1 MSFSDLGLTDPLV
14 RAVEARNYTEP
25 TPVQLEAIPVVLEG
39 QDVWAMAETG
49 SGKTAAFALPLI
61 QRSLQIPRP
70 NRQSI
75 GVLVLVPTRELA
87 DQIEQSFAA
96 YTQYLP
102 TQLKIV
108 CVYGGVS
115 ANPQMM
121 ALRGG
126 ADIVIATPGRL
137 LDLIDQN
144 ALQIGDVQAVVLDE
158 ADKLFELGFTDELT
172 RITDL
177 LPEERQTLL
186 FSATFPPAVSTLA
199 KSLLTD
205 PVKISFSESP
215 TEAPAITEK
224 AIEVD
229 APRRTQLLLHL
240 LQDPTWTR
248 VLVFVSTKYSTGHVA
263 EKLRRADIT
272 AGSLHGQL
280 SQGARLKA
288 INDFKAGTLQVL
300 VATDLAAR
308 GIDIP
313 ELPVVVNYDLPR
325 SVVSYTHRIGRTGRA
340 GLSGTAVSFV
350 TADTFPHF
358 QLIEKRHD
366 RVIPREQIEGFE
378 PAAVSTP
385 VPINPDGGGI
395 KGKRKSKKDKLR
407 EAAGQSLPPTQSPS
421 PTPRPTAKAQPAP
434 RPQRQSRPRQDRPER
449 AEPERNEIESSFA
462 WHRARPGS
470 RRR

>member
-25 TPVQLEAIPVVLEG
+25 TPVQLEAIPAVLEG
-39 QDVWAMAETG
+39 KDVWARAETG

-87 DQIEQSFAA
+87 VQIEQSFAA
-96 YTQYLP
+96 YTEYLP

-108 CVYGGVS
+108 SAYGGVS

-158 ADKLFELGFTDELT
+158 ADKLFELGFTEELT

-177 LPEERQTLL
+177 LPQERQTLL

-215 TEAPAITEK
+215 KAAPAITEK

-240 LQDPTWTR
+240 LQDPAWTR

-288 INDFKAGTLQVL
+288 INDFKAGKLQVL

-308 GIDIP
+308 GLDIP

-340 GLSGTAVSFV
+340 GQSGTAVSFV

-358 QLIEKRHD
+358 QLIEKRYD
-366 RVIPREQIEGFE
+366 RVIPREQIEGFS
-378 PAAVSTP
+378 PFALPTTIP
-385 VPINPDGGGI
+385 VNPDGGGI

-407 EAAGQSLPPTQSPS
+407 EAAGQSLPPPPS
-421 PTPRPTAKAQPAP
+421 PTPRPTAKAQPPP
-434 RPQRQSRPRQDRPER
+434 RPQRQSRPPQDRPER

-462 WHRARPGS
+462 WHRPRPGS